1 MSLGP
6 SLKDLRGTEPKLFAE
21 NKQDVIGTGKFGA
34 DSFEKTLDVKLD
46 KKVEQPSDVNRK
58 EVSSTSTKLQEK
70 VDAKPARP
78 EKKETVK
85 DPQSVKAEN
94 SKGKQSEKPEK
105 TVEKSSVKSVGRL
118 QKNQQQQAMQEFM
131 DSMESEL
138 GIPPEDILGA
148 MAMLKPEDLEKS
160 PELTASQVIKNLD
173 LDPRDQEKAQALYMQ
188 MLSDMN
194 SLQPAPQFFLVP
206 EGAKLADDSLNSS
219 ILESVKPETG
229 FRQGLSASK
238 DGLQALNAKERRAML
253 NESLDRLNQRFFL
266 NHTSEEPMME
276 ELKPSSQPIDINQ
289 LQILNEQNQFLDQ
302 SDKLSVDSQN
312 FEGVINP
319 ETNFQD
325 SVPNTAS
332 SGKMALDGLDAVQK
346 QQLSDKLSALA
357 LAAEGLQKSSP
368 QVMTKSLGSKELA
381 AKSTGESMDVTSDSG
396 LNWLRN
402 QLNMPSGDSSSSAQG
417 SFDQGGF
424 SNQEFDEEGL
434 GGDSKG
440 QVDSF
445 AKAHPMNHKAEGG
458 FALTSGAAAGS
469 KAANSVDR
477 NEAVQK
483 VMDQTQFLVKKGGG
497 EATIELNEQ
506 GLGKI
511 QMKVIVHEGKVNVQM
526 ATDNKETKKLLENS
540 IGDLKQSLSGHKL
553 VMDHMKVDVN
563 NQAQDS
569 MKNGNFDQGREQAR
583 QFLGQFREDNLNSRD
598 QFFDQRKSTSFSS
611 NGKTEALTP
620 SSDTA
625 RAKSRYLS
633 QGKGA
638 GLDLVA

>member
-21 NKQDVIGTGKFGA
+21 NKQEVVGTGKLGA

-46 KKVEQPSDVNRK
+46 KKVEHPSDVNRK

-85 DPQSVKAEN
+85 DTQSVKAEN
-94 SKGKQSEKPEK
+94 SKGKQPEKAEK

-173 LDPRDQEKAQALYMQ
+173 LDPKDQEKAQALYMQ

-194 SLQPAPQFFLVP
+194 SLQPTPQFFLVP
-206 EGAKLADDSLNSS
+206 KGAKLAEDSLNSAGT
-219 ILESVKPETG
+219 ESVKSGLEI
-229 FRQGLSASK
+229 RQSATASK
-238 DGLQALNAKERRAML
+238 DGLQSLNAKERRAML

-289 LQILNEQNQFLDQ
+289 LQMLNEQNQYLDQ
-302 SDKLSVDSQN
+302 SDKLGVDTQN
-312 FEGVINP
+312 FEDVINP
-319 ETNFQD
+319 DTGFQD
-325 SVPNTAS
+325 SVTNTAS
-332 SGKMALDGLDAVQK
+332 SGKMALDGLDEVQK
-346 QQLSDKLSALA
+346 QQLSEKLSALA
-357 LAAEGLQKSSP
+357 LAAEGLQKSGPNVSA
-368 QVMTKSLGSKELA
+368 KSLGAKELA
-381 AKSTGESMDVTSDSG
+381 AKSGNESMDITSDSG

-402 QLNMPSGDSSSSAQG
+402 QLNVSPSDSSGTSPG
-417 SFDQGGF
+417 SFDQGG
-424 SNQEFDEEGL
+424 SNQEFDEESFS
-434 GGDSKG
+434 GDSKG
-440 QVDSF
+440 QIDSF
-445 AKAHPMNHKAEGG
+445 SKAHPMNHKSEGG
-458 FALTSGAAAGS
+458 FALASGAAAGS
-469 KAANSVDR
+469 QAANSVDR
-477 NEAVQK
+477 KEAIQK

-526 ATDNKETKKLLENS
+526 ATDNKETKKLIENS

-563 NQAQDS
+563 NQSQDS
-569 MKNGNFDQGREQAR
+569 MNNGNFDQNREQAR